1 MPVML
6 RYSLFPFM
14 LILAILGCRR
24 EHEYTKRVREGLA
37 SGTRHD
43 SLFMG
48 IYLGMVQRDFYAQC
62 WELNKEGLVRQ
73 GTGNTTVLYKTKE
86 LKEPADMNFYPSF
99 YQQKI
104 WQMPVKFNY
113 ESWAPWN
120 KRLMA
125 DSLQIDVL
133 RLFNKWYGD
142 DFIEVRHPDGKIA
155 YVKVDG
161 NRRITIY
168 KQDDQF
174 VIANFTDL
182 LVEIELKK
190 EAEKE
195 LSSNKE

>member
-1 MPVML
+1 ML
-6 RYSLFPFM
+6 KYSVFPLM
-14 LILAILGCRR
+14 LVLAILGCRR

-133 RLFNKWYGD
+133 RLFKKWYGD
-142 DFIEVRHPDGKIA
+142 DFIEVRHPDGNIA

-182 LVEIELKK
+182 LVENELKK